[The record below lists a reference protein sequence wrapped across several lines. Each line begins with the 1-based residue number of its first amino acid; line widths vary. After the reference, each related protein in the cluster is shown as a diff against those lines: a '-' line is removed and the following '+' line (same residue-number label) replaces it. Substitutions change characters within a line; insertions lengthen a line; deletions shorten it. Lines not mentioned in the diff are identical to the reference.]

1 MMDGVTV
8 TKYVLDN
15 KENNLMKTT
24 NKPIYREKPSSINQ
38 PYLEGNLEIM
48 KVNIHNRN

>member
-1 MMDGVTV
+1 MDGVTV

-24 NKPIYREKPSSINQ
+24 TKPIYREKPSSTNT

-48 KVNIHNRN
+48 KVNIQSRT